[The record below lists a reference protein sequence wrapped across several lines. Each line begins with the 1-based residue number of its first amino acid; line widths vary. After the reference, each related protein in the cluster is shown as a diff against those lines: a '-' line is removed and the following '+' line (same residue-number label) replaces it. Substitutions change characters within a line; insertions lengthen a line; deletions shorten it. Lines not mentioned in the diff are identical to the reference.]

1 MLVVENEKYP
11 HICRHSESNQRLA
24 IYPDHAS
31 KKKYAKA
38 RYTPRFY
45 VDDYAH
51 AQRSFGSFPSMG
63 EAFQWAD
70 EFCYNLTPKTAH
82 KEKALKNVY
91 HTVGKNTLQV
101 NWPGEAV
108 A

>member
-11 HICRHSESNQRLA
+11 HIYRHSESNQRLA

-51 AQRSFGSFPSMG
+51 AQGNLYWRAMCGEMTEFPRLG
-63 EAFQWAD
+63 
-70 EFCYNLTPKTAH
+70 PI
-82 KEKALKNVY
+82 
-91 HTVGKNTLQV
+91 V
-101 NWPGEAV
+101 NS
-108 A
+108 